1 MRSKWAEPVF
11 LNQHSRT
18 YFRYNLPGPRTPL
31 PKLLIRNARV
41 ARPDG
46 SIFEGDVL
54 CSNRLIER
62 IAPHIGSPAD
72 ETLNAGGMLLLPGVI
87 DPQVHFREPGKEY
100 KEDLGSGSRAA
111 VKGGVTSFLEMPN
124 TSPPT
129 TSQAA
134 LNDKLK
140 RAAEKSVAN
149 YGFFIGATPDNLD
162 EINSASPAC
171 GIKIFMGASTGDL
184 LVDRAEDLERIF
196 ANGERLIAVHAED
209 EARIRARRE
218 QFKNRHDVAVHSE
231 IRDNQCAL
239 SATELALSL
248 SKKYRRRLHVL
259 HLSTHEEVELLRR
272 DKPAWVTA
280 EVIPNHLLL
289 NVADYARL
297 GALVQMNPPIRRPE
311 DNAALWAGLHDGAID
326 FVATDHAPH
335 TLEEKHKPYPES
347 PAGMPGVETS
357 LPLMLTEMKAGR
369 CTLAEIQKWMCH
381 GPASAYGIRS
391 KGMILEG
398 WDADLTLV
406 DLEHARPVRNEE
418 MFTRVRWSPF
428 HGRELYG
435 WPLYTIVGGQIAYDR
450 GKIREG
456 VHGHALQFS

>member
-1 MRSKWAEPVF
+1 M
-11 LNQHSRT
+11 
-18 YFRYNLPGPRTPL
+18 
-31 PKLLIRNARV
+31 PKLLIRNARI

-46 SIFEGDVL
+46 SIFEGDLL
-54 CSNRLIER
+54 CHDGAIER
-62 IAPHIGSPAD
+62 IAAQISVPAD
-72 ETLNAGGMLLLPGVI
+72 ETLDAGGNLLLPGVI
-87 DPQVHFREPGKEY
+87 DPQVHFREPGREY

-124 TSPPT
+124 TDPS
-129 TSQAA
+129 TSNQAA
-134 LNDKLK
+134 LDDKLR
-140 RAAEKSVAN
+140 RAADKSVAN

-162 EINSASPAC
+162 EINHASPAC
-171 GIKIFMGASTGDL
+171 GIKIFMGASTGSL
-184 LVDRAEDLERIF
+184 LVDKAEDLERIF
-196 ANGERLIAVHAED
+196 ANGSRLIAVHAED

-218 QFKNRHDVAVHSE
+218 QLKGRTDVAVHSD
-231 IRDNQCAL
+231 IRDNRSAL
-239 SATELALSL
+239 LATELALAL
-248 SKKYRRRLHVL
+248 SRKYRRRLHIL

-289 NVADYARL
+289 NVNDYARL

-326 FVATDHAPH
+326 LIATDHAPH
-335 TLEEKHKPYPES
+335 TLEEKRKPYPQS

-381 GPASAYGIRS
+381 GPADAYGIRN
-391 KGMILEG
+391 KGKILEG

-406 DLEHARPVRNEE
+406 DMEHAKPVRNEE
-418 MFTRVRWSPF
+418 MFTKVRWSPF
-428 HGRELYG
+428 NGRQLTG
-435 WPLYTIVGGQIAYDR
+435 WPIYTIVGGQVAFDR
-450 GKIREG
+450 GKIRDG
-456 VHGHALQFS
+456 VHGRPLSFT

>member
-1 MRSKWAEPVF
+1 
-11 LNQHSRT
+11 
-18 YFRYNLPGPRTPL
+18 L
-31 PKLLIRNARV
+31 PKLLIRNARL

-46 SIFEGDVL
+46 SIFEGDLL
-54 CSNRLIER
+54 CHDGVIER
-62 IAPHIGSPAD
+62 IAAQITAPAD
-72 ETLNAGGMLLLPGVI
+72 ETLDAGENLLLPGVI

-124 TSPPT
+124 TDPS
-129 TSQAA
+129 TSNQSA
-134 LNDKLK
+134 LDDKLR
-140 RAAEKSVAN
+140 RAADKCVAN

-162 EINSASPAC
+162 EINRASPAC
-171 GIKIFMGASTGDL
+171 GIKIFMGASTGSL
-184 LVDRAEDLERIF
+184 LVDKAEDLERIF
-196 ANGERLIAVHAED
+196 ANGSRLIAVHAED

-218 QFKNRHDVAVHSE
+218 QFKGRSDVAVHSD
-231 IRDNQCAL
+231 IRDNQSAL
-239 SATELALSL
+239 LATELALGL
-248 SKKYRRRLHVL
+248 SKKYRRRLHIL
-259 HLSTHEEVELLRR
+259 HLSTREEVELLRR

-289 NVADYARL
+289 NVNDYARL

-326 FVATDHAPH
+326 FIATDHAPH
-335 TLEEKHKPYPES
+335 TLEEKHKPYPQS

-381 GPASAYGIRS
+381 GPAEAYGIRN
-391 KGMILEG
+391 KGKILEG

-406 DLEHARPVRNEE
+406 DMVHTRPVRNEE
-418 MFTRVRWSPF
+418 MFTKVRWSPF
-428 HGRELYG
+428 NGRELTG
-435 WPLYTIVGGQIAYDR
+435 WPIYTIVGGQVVFDR
-450 GKIREG
+450 GKIRDG
-456 VHGHALQFS
+456 VHGRPLSFT

>member
-1 MRSKWAEPVF
+1 
-11 LNQHSRT
+11 
-18 YFRYNLPGPRTPL
+18 L
-31 PKLLIRNARV
+31 PKLLIRNARL

-46 SIFEGDVL
+46 SIFEGDLL
-54 CSNRLIER
+54 CHDGVIER
-62 IAPHIGSPAD
+62 IAAQITAPAD
-72 ETLNAGGMLLLPGVI
+72 ETLDAGENLLLPGVI
-87 DPQVHFREPGKEY
+87 DPQVHFREPGREY

-124 TSPPT
+124 TDPS
-129 TSQAA
+129 TSNQAA
-134 LNDKLK
+134 LDDKLR
-140 RAAEKSVAN
+140 RAAEKCVAN

-162 EINSASPAC
+162 EINRASPAC
-171 GIKIFMGASTGDL
+171 GIKIFMGASTGSL
-184 LVDRAEDLERIF
+184 LVDKAEDLERIF
-196 ANGERLIAVHAED
+196 ANGSRLIAVHAED

-218 QFKNRHDVAVHSE
+218 QFKGRSDVAVHSD
-231 IRDNQCAL
+231 IRDNQSAL
-239 SATELALSL
+239 LATELALGL
-248 SKKYRRRLHVL
+248 SKKYRRRLHIL
-259 HLSTHEEVELLRR
+259 HLSTREEVELLRR

-289 NVADYARL
+289 NVNDYARL

-326 FVATDHAPH
+326 FIATDHAPH
-335 TLEEKHKPYPES
+335 TLEEKRKPYPQS

-381 GPASAYGIRS
+381 GPAEAYGIRN
-391 KGMILEG
+391 KGKILEG

-406 DLEHARPVRNEE
+406 DMEHTRPVRNEE

-428 HGRELYG
+428 DGRELTG
-435 WPLYTIVGGQIAYDR
+435 WPIYTIVGGQVVFDR
-450 GKIREG
+450 GKIRDG
-456 VHGHALQFS
+456 VRGRPLSFT